1 MKISVNWIRDFASP
15 AVDDR
20 RMADDLTAA
29 GIAVEGFYND
39 GTDFCY
45 EAEITTNRVDAMN
58 HYGVAR
64 EASAIYDLEL
74 KAVEP
79 HVVEQAAVPAF
90 PIEIEDSQGCAR
102 YTARVV
108 RGVKIAPSPKH
119 IAHRLEL
126 IDQRPISNVADATN
140 YVLNEIGQPTHA
152 FDLDRIEGGKI
163 VVRRAKDG
171 ETLKTLDGL
180 ERKLT
185 RDDLVIADAVKPLAL
200 AGIMGGESSMIT
212 EATKNVLIESAWFDP
227 ATIRRTARRLGMHTD
242 ASHRFERGAD
252 FGITPL
258 ACARVAQLI
267 QESAGGEVSPVNDA
281 VARQLAFPK
290 INLRRSEVARILGAD
305 IPEQEIGRIL
315 RRLGFGVT
323 PGRFAASAATTGTS
337 GPTATAGVGGTGAA
351 VAESVA
357 DFVVQVPSW
366 RLDVER
372 EIDLI
377 EEIARIYGYLKLPST
392 LPSFAGA
399 VVELPTARKQAAM
412 RERLLA
418 MGYNESI
425 SSTFVSLEEAKHFGG
440 EPVRLANPLSEEA
453 AYMRTSL
460 VPNLISQVA
469 YNLNRGTTDVRL
481 FEAGHIF
488 EAQGEKVDERSRI
501 AFVATGNALESGV
514 HGKPGAYTFFHLKG
528 EVEQLIGEFD
538 AKSIYYDRHVPEYYH
553 PGRSARVVV
562 DGMTV
567 ARFGQV
573 HPDLAAS
580 RKLKQDVFVA
590 ELISERLFAHNLRL
604 PRYTPVPR
612 FPAVERDFSF
622 LLPEGTEFERIKST
636 VEALNISEMKALEPA
651 EIFRGGSLPKD
662 RYSLLL
668 RARFQSAERTLRDD
682 EVSTW
687 SQQVIKAV
695 ETLGG
700 TLRA

>member
-1 MKISVNWIRDFASP
+1 
-15 AVDDR
+15 
-20 RMADDLTAA
+20 MADDLTAA
-29 GIAVEGFYND
+29 GIAIEGFYND
-39 GTDFCY
+39 GADFCY

-58 HYGVAR
+58 HYGIAR

-74 KAVEP
+74 KPVEP
-79 HVVEQAAVPAF
+79 KLNESTGEVF
-90 PIEIEDSQGCAR
+90 PIEIEDPQGCAR

-108 RGVKIAPSPKH
+108 RGVKIGPSPKH

-152 FDLDRIEGGKI
+152 FDLDCIEGGKI

-171 ETLKTLDGL
+171 ETVTTLDGV

-185 RDDLVIADAVKPLAL
+185 SDDLVIADAVKPLAL

-212 EATKNVLIESAWFDP
+212 ENTKNVLIESAWFDP
-227 ATIRRTARRLGMHTD
+227 ATIRRTARKLGMHTD

-252 FGITPL
+252 YGVTSI

-267 QESAGGEVSPVNDA
+267 QESAGGEVGPVNDV

-290 INLRRSEVARILGAD
+290 INLRRSEVVRILGAD

-315 RRLGFGVT
+315 RRLGFSVT
-323 PGRFAASAATTGTS
+323 LGRFAPSTATTGTS
-337 GPTATAGVGGTGAA
+337 GAAATTGVGGAGAA

-399 VVELPTARKQAAM
+399 VVEPPTAKKQAAM

-425 SSTFVSLEEAKHFGG
+425 SSTFVSLDEAKQFGG

-488 EAQGEKVDERSRI
+488 EAKGEKVDERSRI

-514 HGKPGAYTFFHLKG
+514 HGKPEAYTFFHLKG
-528 EVEQLIGEFD
+528 EAEQLIGEFE
-538 AKSIYYDRHVPEYYH
+538 AKSVYYDRHVPEYYH
-553 PGRSARVVV
+553 PGRAARVVI
-562 DGMTV
+562 DGATV
-567 ARFGQV
+567 ARFGQI

-590 ELISERLFAHNLRL
+590 EVISESLFAHDLRH
-604 PRYTPVPR
+604 PHYTPVPR

-622 LLPEGTEFERIKST
+622 LLPEGTEFERIKNT
-636 VEALNISEMKALEPA
+636 VEALNIAAMKAIEPV

-682 EVSTW
+682 EVSKW
-687 SQQVIKAV
+687 SLQIIKAV
-695 ETLGG
+695 EALGG